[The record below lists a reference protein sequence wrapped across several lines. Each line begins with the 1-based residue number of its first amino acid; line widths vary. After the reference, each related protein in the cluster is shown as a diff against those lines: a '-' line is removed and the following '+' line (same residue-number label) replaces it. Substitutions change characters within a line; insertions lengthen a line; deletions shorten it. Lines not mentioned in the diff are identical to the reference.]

1 MTRILVAEDSATQAT
16 QIRGLLEEA
25 NYEVDV
31 VSNGKEA
38 LQRLRSGTD
47 PDLVLTDMVMPV
59 MDGLQLV
66 RAVRVHYSDIPVI
79 LMTSQGTDAIAIEA
93 LEDGAAGYV
102 PKSQVSLRL
111 IDEIA
116 QVLHVSQVNRSY
128 ERLLGCLTR
137 TEFSFQLSNDVELI
151 DPLVDLL
158 LQMMAGMR
166 LCDSTGRV
174 RVGLAI
180 EHAFLNALYRG
191 NLEISPADMVTTR
204 EMMVQGAPS
213 AGLAAQ
219 RLSQS
224 PYCDRRIALDVKM
237 SPDEARFVIRDEGP
251 GFDTSK
257 LPNRGDPEV
266 LEEKGGHGL
275 LLMRT
280 FLDEVTF
287 NARGNEVTMVK
298 RREA

>member
-1 MTRILVAEDSATQAT
+1 MTKILVAEDSSTQAA

-31 VSNGKEA
+31 VANGKEA
-38 LQRLRSGTD
+38 LQRLRSGAA

-66 RAVRVHYSDIPVI
+66 RAIRVHYSDIPVI

-111 IDEIA
+111 VDEIA

-128 ERLLGCLTR
+128 ERLLGSLTR
-137 TEFSFQLSNDVELI
+137 TEFAFQLSNDVELI

-180 EHAFLNALYRG
+180 EHALLNALYRG
-191 NLEISPADMVTTR
+191 NLEISLAEMLTTR
-204 EMMVQGAPS
+204 EMMVQGPPS
-213 AGLAAQ
+213 AGLAEQ

-224 PYCDRRIALDVKM
+224 PYCDRRIDLDVKM

-257 LPNRGDPEV
+257 LPSRGNPEA
-266 LEEKGGHGL
+266 LEDKGGHGL

-280 FLDEVTF
+280 FMDEVTF
-287 NARGNEVTMVK
+287 NAQGNEVTMVK

>member
-1 MTRILVAEDSATQAT
+1 MTKILVAEDGATQAA

-31 VSNGKEA
+31 VANGKEA
-38 LQRLRSGTD
+38 LQRLRSNAA

-66 RAVRVHYSDIPVI
+66 RAIRVHYSDIPVI

-111 IDEIA
+111 VNEIA

-137 TEFSFQLSNDVELI
+137 NEFSFQLSNDVELI

-158 LQMMAGMR
+158 LQMMTGMR
-166 LCDSTGRV
+166 LCDSTGRL

-180 EHAFLNALYRG
+180 EHALLNALYRG
-191 NLEISPADMVTTR
+191 NLEISLADMLTTR
-204 EMMVQGAPS
+204 EMMVQGPPS
-213 AGLAAQ
+213 AGLVEQ

-224 PYCDRRIALDVKM
+224 PYCDRKIGLEVTM

-251 GFDTSK
+251 GFDNSK
-257 LPNRGDPEV
+257 LPGRGDPET
-266 LEEKGGHGL
+266 LEDKGGHGL
-275 LLMRT
+275 LLMQT
-280 FLDEVTF
+280 FMDEVTF
-287 NARGNEVTMVK
+287 NSPGNEVTMVK